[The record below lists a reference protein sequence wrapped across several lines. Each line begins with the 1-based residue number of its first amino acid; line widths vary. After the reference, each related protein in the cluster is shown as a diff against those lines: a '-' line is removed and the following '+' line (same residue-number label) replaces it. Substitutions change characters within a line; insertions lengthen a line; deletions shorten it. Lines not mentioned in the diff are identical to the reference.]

1 MKRNQM
7 LQDVLRFIDTQGLR
21 ADLAEYLATE
31 THFDVYDNPPP
42 VRFAAVLEALGER
55 LTAEQKNQTADTLGL
70 STDQLEEVLNH
81 AQIFTKEGLR
91 TMRLGDGEYEMKG
104 NEISILLRNT
114 RILLERTDIGI
125 QVSILPRE
133 RIHTPLF
140 EREFSFADLRQ
151 FGKVEEAGSMV
162 KKS

>member
-1 MKRNQM
+1 MRRKQLLR
-7 LQDVLRFIDTQGLR
+7 DVLRFIDTQGLH

-31 THFDVYDNPPP
+31 TPFDIYNHPPP
-42 VRFAAVLEALGER
+42 VRFAAVLGALGER

-70 STDQLEEVLNH
+70 STDQLEELLNH

-91 TMRLGDGEYEMKG
+91 TMRLMDGEYEMRG
-104 NEISILLRNT
+104 DEISILLRDI
-114 RILLERTDIGI
+114 RILLERNEIGV

-140 EREFSFADLRQ
+140 EREFSFADLRK
-151 FGKVEEAGSMV
+151 FGKVEEAGGTA